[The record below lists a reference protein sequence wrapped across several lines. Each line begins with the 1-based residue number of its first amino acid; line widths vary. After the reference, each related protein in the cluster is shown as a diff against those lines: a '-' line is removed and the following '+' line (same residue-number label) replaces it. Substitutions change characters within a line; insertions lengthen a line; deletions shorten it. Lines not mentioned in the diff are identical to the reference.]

1 MANNN
6 YILTAD
12 IGACSLK
19 MAEFI
24 QDKGKLVLV
33 NFAYTEYAMEAEE
46 ETKITELQKAIAS
59 LIETNKFKAKK
70 LYLSISGQSV
80 FTRFVKLPMSMRSK
94 QQKIEQL
101 VKYEA
106 RQNIPFPIEEVT
118 WDYQTIHSSEDR
130 SDEIS
135 VMFAVIKTDRIND
148 LVNIF
153 EKAGFETVLV
163 GTSPTSSYNCMCALK
178 INEGTPSALINIGSR
193 CTNIIFIDKGKFFA
207 RSIPLGGYSITQQ
220 ISKEMEISFAEAE
233 ELKKKEGYISL
244 GTNYEEEGSEK
255 AKAISK
261 IIRNVMVRIHGEI
274 IRSINVYK
282 SQQLENNISKIYL
295 AGGSSILKYT
305 DYFLA
310 EKLGLQIEY
319 LNAFKLVS
327 ISKNVDRKKLAD
339 IAHMFPE
346 LLGLAVNSITSCPI
360 EISLLPIPIKKQ
372 HSIKEKTPHFFAII
386 VIIIMCLIIF
396 YWGVYTQKELLNDL
410 IINSTGQIKK
420 IQSGV
425 NIVKDLNSELNTQKT
440 IYNNLAKM
448 LKSRNSWLVI
458 LDSIQKSLPD
468 NSWVILLE
476 PTGKPAI
483 TATTQTNQLVNAN
496 IKPIFGKQRP
506 KQNVTATTLAS
517 DSIEWVKVKVNTL
530 KLFESMKTTEAE
542 DFAKKLLKQPCFTSD
557 VDEIIIVDYK
567 PPIRDSD
574 NISSSEI
581 IIKLKTPIPINEK
594 FY

>member
-19 MAEFI
+19 MAEFL
-24 QDKGKLVLV
+24 QDNGKLVLV
-33 NFAYTEYAMEAEE
+33 NFAYTEYAVEAEE
-46 ETKITELQKAIAS
+46 ETKITELQKALAS
-59 LIETNKFKAKK
+59 VIEKNNFKAKK

-80 FTRFVKLPMSMRSK
+80 FTRFVKLPMSMQTK

-135 VMFAVIKTDRIND
+135 VMFAVIKTDIIND
-148 LVNIF
+148 LVNSF
-153 EKAGFETVLV
+153 EKERFETVLV
-163 GTSPTSSYNCMCALK
+163 GTSPTSSYNCMCASK

-207 RSIPLGGYSITQQ
+207 RAIPLGGYSITQQ

-233 ELKKKEGYISL
+233 KLKKNEGYISL

-255 AKAISK
+255 ARVMSK

-274 IRSINVYK
+274 VRSINVYK
-282 SQQLENNISKIYL
+282 SQQPENNISKIYL

-305 DYFLA
+305 DYFLS
-310 EKLGLQIEY
+310 EKLGLPVEY

-327 ISKNVDRKKLAD
+327 ISKNVDRKKLAS

-360 EISLLPIPIKKQ
+360 EISLLPTSIKKQ
-372 HSIKEKTPHFFAII
+372 HTIKEKNPYFFAIAG
-386 VIIIMCLIIF
+386 IIIMCLIIIC
-396 YWGVYTQKELLNDL
+396 WGLRTQKNLLNDL
-410 IINSTGQIKK
+410 IINSTNQIKK
-420 IQSGV
+420 IQSDV
-425 NIVKDLNSELNTQKT
+425 NIVKDLNSELDIQKT
-440 IYNNLAKM
+440 IYSNLANM
-448 LKSRNSWLVI
+448 LNSRNFWFVI

-468 NSWVILLE
+468 NSWVTLLE
-476 PTGKPAI
+476 PTGKPTI
-483 TATTQTNQLVNAN
+483 IATSQTNEPVNAN
-496 IKPIFGKQRP
+496 IRSIFGRQKSN
-506 KQNVTATTLAS
+506 QNITAIAPAS
-517 DSIEWVKVKVNTL
+517 TSIEWIKIKVNTL
-530 KLFESMKTTEAE
+530 VLFKSLKTTEAE
-542 DFAKKLLKQPCFTSD
+542 DFKEKLLKQPCFTNNA
-557 VDEIIIVDYK
+557 DEIIIVDYK
-567 PPIRDSD
+567 TPIRDSD
-574 NISSSEI
+574 NISSFEI
-581 IIKLKTPIPINEK
+581 IIKLKTPIPNK
-594 FY
+594 